1 MKSFVIVFALVIF
14 FTSCANQNKAADAA
28 DFKQISFG
36 STRCFGSCPEI
47 YMSITNDGNI
57 RLSRTIYT
65 GKSAVDSSR
74 SGNYAGKISRTQMD
88 SLTVLIRGI
97 DWPNLKVD
105 TVTCCDRPV
114 KTIIIQGNNGLT
126 KMKSMTLP
134 AETEKLVSFLTN
146 LGRNIEL
153 PPSTTLFDFEEM
165 KSN

>member
-1 MKSFVIVFALVIF
+1 MKPIFIALAVIVFV
-14 FTSCANQNKAADAA
+14 TSCSNQKKATDTA
-28 DFKQISFG
+28 DFNQISFG
-36 STRCFGSCPEI
+36 STRCFGTCPEI
-47 YMSITNDGNI
+47 YMTISNDGNI

-74 SGNYAGKISRTQMD
+74 SGNYAGKISKIQMD
-88 SLTVLIRGI
+88 SLSVLIRGI

-114 KTIIIQGNNGLT
+114 RTIIIEGNNGST

-134 AETEKLVSFLTN
+134 VETEKLVSFLTN

-153 PPSTTLFDFEEM
+153 HVSDEPIVIE
-165 KSN
+165 